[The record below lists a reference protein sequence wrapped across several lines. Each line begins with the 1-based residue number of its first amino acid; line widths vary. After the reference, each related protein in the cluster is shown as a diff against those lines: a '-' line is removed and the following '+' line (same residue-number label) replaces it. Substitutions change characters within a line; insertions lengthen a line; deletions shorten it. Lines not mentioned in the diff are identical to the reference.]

1 MTNRKVLVAGILKD
15 VTNYIA
21 ALKGIDCEPVVA
33 LELPTGEGLEL
44 SDFAGLLLPGGSDI
58 DPALFGQENR
68 GSRTIHRELDEKQL
82 ALARLFAE
90 AGKPI
95 LGICKGCQVI
105 NVCFGGTLL
114 QDLPNNVYHQWDRE
128 REEDE
133 HHGAI
138 ATGDNWIS
146 QLYGTGMVTINSAH
160 HQALDRLGAG
170 LMVCQKSDDGVIE
183 AICHETKPIFATQ
196 WHPERMTR
204 QWKENHP
211 DTVTAR
217 TACVD
222 GGLVFQHFLQLL
234 QEYNS

>member
-1 MTNRKVLVAGILKD
+1 MTNRKVLAAGIRED
-15 VTNYIA
+15 ATNYIA

-33 LELPTGEGLEL
+33 LELPTGEGMEL

-68 GSRTIHRELDEKQL
+68 GSRTIHRDLDEKQL

-146 QLYGTGMVTINSAH
+146 QLYGTGLVTITRHWTDWERDWWSA
-160 HQALDRLGAG
+160 RKVT
-170 LMVCQKSDDGVIE
+170 MVSL
-183 AICHETKPIFATQ
+183 
-196 WHPERMTR
+196 R
-204 QWKENHP
+204 QSAMKRSPFSLPSGIRN
-211 DTVTAR
+211 
-217 TACVD
+217 
-222 GGLVFQHFLQLL
+222 G
-234 QEYNS
+234 

>member
-1 MTNRKVLVAGILKD
+1 MMNRKVLAAGIRED
-15 VTNYIA
+15 VTNYSA
-21 ALKGIDCEPVVA
+21 ALKNIDCEPVVA
-33 LELPTGEGLEL
+33 LELPTEEGLEL

-105 NVCFGGTLL
+105 NVCFGGTLI
-114 QDLPNNVYHQWDRE
+114 QDLPNNICHQWNRE
-128 REEDE
+128 QEEDE

-160 HQALDRLGAG
+160 HQTDFCHPVASGTDDPAVERKSPRHRDCQNRLCKRGTG
-170 LMVCQKSDDGVIE
+170 L
-183 AICHETKPIFATQ
+183 
-196 WHPERMTR
+196 
-204 QWKENHP
+204 
-211 DTVTAR
+211 
-217 TACVD
+217 
-222 GGLVFQHFLQLL
+222 
-234 QEYNS
+234 